1 MSGGKKIKKTD
12 EDVKRKRWIRMIEL
26 IITMLFLIVFY
37 RLTVELDRDIFEE
50 NE

>member
-1 MSGGKKIKKTD
+1 
-12 EDVKRKRWIRMIEL
+12 MIEL

-37 RLTVELDRDIFEE
+37 RLTVELDRDVFDTAYDEE

>member
-1 MSGGKKIKKTD
+1 
-12 EDVKRKRWIRMIEL
+12 MIEL

-37 RLTVELDRDIFEE
+37 RLTVEFDRDIFEE

>member
-1 MSGGKKIKKTD
+1 
-12 EDVKRKRWIRMIEL
+12 MIEL

-37 RLTVELDRDIFEE
+37 RLTVELDRDVFEE

>member
-1 MSGGKKIKKTD
+1 
-12 EDVKRKRWIRMIEL
+12 MIEL